1 MGIELLER
9 HMKQVFAKSQ
19 IRFKQAAR
27 QSINLLHYFSEGR
40 YPHRRSDCGCPTHD
54 KEEVLQLESFEKRMI
69 EKSVYVGARTKSTQ
83 CVSTIPKSPSGT
95 KRDSQSSQESSNSQ
109 SSQDSLPGI
118 PRRRSSDSELYRKP
132 PQREF

>member
-1 MGIELLER
+1 MG
-9 HMKQVFAKSQ
+9 VFAKSQTQLQ

-40 YPHRRSDCGCPTHD
+40 YPHRRSDCGCPTHE

-83 CVSTIPKSPSGT
+83 CVSTPKSPSGT

-118 PRRRSSDSELYRKP
+118 PRRRSSDSELSQKP
-132 PQREF
+132 TKREF

>member
-69 EKSVYVGARTKSTQ
+69 EKSAYVGARTKSTQ
-83 CVSTIPKSPSGT
+83 CVSTPKPLPGT

-118 PRRRSSDSELYRKP
+118 PRRRSSDSELYQKP
-132 PQREF
+132 TKREF